1 MSWILV
7 AIGGALGAVSRY
19 GISRVLLVYP
29 GFPFATLVV
38 NVVGSLFIG
47 YLTALLVDRSGAD
60 DLRLLLI
67 TGFLGAF
74 TTFSAFSLET
84 LLLYQQ
90 GEIVRAI
97 LNVTLNLVLCL
108 VAVSGGFILARQFMH

>member
-1 MSWILV
+1 MSWLLV

-19 GISRVLLVYP
+19 GVSRVLLVYP

-47 YLTALLVDRSGAD
+47 YLTALLFERSGAD